1 MITPDD
7 NEYGSDVD
15 GDGQEH
21 ALMID
26 SFHTGFDCTILESIV
41 NTHTKTAPL
50 LLPSDG
56 VKTMTIHTSTATAP
70 AAPPPLTASPLSN
83 HPQLSVSTSE
93 SKYVI

>member
-41 NTHTKTAPL
+41 NTRTKTAPL

-56 VKTMTIHTSTATAP
+56 VKTMTSLGPTHCVPTVKSPSAQCIHF
-70 AAPPPLTASPLSN
+70 
-83 HPQLSVSTSE
+83 
-93 SKYVI
+93 